1 MHSPTNAILTGLAVA
16 DLLVM
21 LDYVPYAII
30 ANLLP
35 LFDVSRERRLAYSAT
50 WFVMAHSI
58 FAQIFHTI
66 SIWLTVTLAVW
77 RYIAVAYPQKN
88 RLWCGMRKTLWAIAS
103 SYVVCPFIGIP
114 LYLSVSITPSVI
126 VTDDR
131 GATENVTIYRVAYSE
146 LGASGTMHLVN
157 LWIYSVA
164 IKLIPCV
171 ALTVLSQRLIAAL
184 VEAKRRRKMLTSNAP
199 YAMKQLTNGKAMEK
213 SKGSKNMDKERQTD
227 RTTRMLV
234 AVLMLFLITE
244 FPQGIL
250 GLLSALLENSFYMN
264 CYLKLGEYILDGSVC
279 SICGVTHTTVLLLGD
294 FLDLLALLNSAINF
308 ILYCSMSRQFR
319 MTFAKLFWPKCIDR
333 WLPVNQHDDDAN
345 GCRTDAGGKADANGG
360 QTTTQVTQV

>member
-1 MHSPTNAILTGLAVA
+1 MHVHGYLSLVVCFFGCIANTLNIIVLTRHEMHSPTNAILTGLAVA

-21 LDYVPYAII
+21 LDYVPYTII
-30 ANLLP
+30 GNLLP
-35 LFDVSRERRLAYSAT
+35 LFDVSREHRFAYSAT

-58 FAQIFHTI
+58 FAQICHTI
-66 SIWLTVTLAVW
+66 SIWLTVTLAIW

-114 LYLSVSITPSVI
+114 LYLSVSITPTEI
-126 VTDDR
+126 VADET
-131 GATENVTIYRVAYSE
+131 GTPHNATIYRVAYSE
-146 LGASGTMHLVN
+146 LGASGTMYHVN

-184 VEAKRRRKMLTSNAP
+184 VEAKRRRKMLTGNAP
-199 YAMKQLTNGKAMEK
+199 HAMTQMINGKALETSK
-213 SKGSKNMDKERQTD
+213 SNKHLDKERQTD

-234 AVLMLFLITE
+234 AVLLLFLITE

-250 GLLSALLENSFYMN
+250 GLLSALLGKSFFMN
-264 CYLKLGEYILDGSVC
+264 CYLKLGEY
-279 SICGVTHTTVLLLGD
+279 SID
-294 FLDLLALLNSAINF
+294 
-308 ILYCSMSRQFR
+308 
-319 MTFAKLFWPKCIDR
+319 
-333 WLPVNQHDDDAN
+333 
-345 GCRTDAGGKADANGG
+345 
-360 QTTTQVTQV
+360 